1 MMKFHVSLFVTLL
14 FFSMSCSVTNSD
26 TKSSEVQGQVFDQNG
41 NPINNVSIG
50 VIYTFSESQAEPN
63 LKQYPNPFTGA
74 TTIEFDL
81 DTGTDYKLT
90 AENLETGQ
98 KTTITDDSFSG
109 GQHQATFFPNENTDA
124 GLIKISDNLENE
136 VIAFNAPGFPIR
148 LSNTVN
154 TLEVAGKIIGDVYTT
169 TNDDGFFNFDIDQ
182 ILKSQESFLIT
193 DPTGSGDGAFMLTNS
208 LYLVAYIDN
217 QNYDVKTI
225 DYDELANSFEFTL
238 NTN

>member
-1 MMKFHVSLFVTLL
+1 MRFRNLL
-14 FFSMSCSVTNSD
+14 FITLFIFSTSCSVTNSD
-26 TKSSEVQGQVFDQNG
+26 TKLSEVQGVVFDQNG

-50 VIYTFSESQAEPN
+50 VVYTFSESQADPN

-81 DTGTDYKLT
+81 ETCMDYKLT

-98 KTTITDDSFSG
+98 KTTITEDSFSG
-109 GQHQATFFPNENTDA
+109 GQHNAIFFSNENTDV
-124 GLIKISDNLENE
+124 GLIKISDNLGNE

-154 TLEVAGKIIGDVYTT
+154 TLEVAGKILGDVYTKT
-169 TNDDGFFNFDIDQ
+169 SEDGTFNFEIDR
-182 ILKSQESFLIT
+182 ILKSQQSFLTT
-193 DPTGSGDGAFMLTNS
+193 DETGSSYASFKLKDS
-208 LYLVAYIDN
+208 LYLVAYVDN
-217 QNYDVKTI
+217 QVYDAKTI